1 MNDNKFIIV
10 QWPEVQDLIEK
21 SGFNKNSILVNNE
34 PLHTEYGDAAYL
46 VRETWLKKVNKEAT
60 VELYHL

>member
-1 MNDNKFIIV
+1 MNDDKFTII
-10 QWPEVQDLIEK
+10 QWPEVQELMEIPGFDNNSVLI
-21 SGFNKNSILVNNE
+21 NDE

-60 VELYHL
+60 AELYHL